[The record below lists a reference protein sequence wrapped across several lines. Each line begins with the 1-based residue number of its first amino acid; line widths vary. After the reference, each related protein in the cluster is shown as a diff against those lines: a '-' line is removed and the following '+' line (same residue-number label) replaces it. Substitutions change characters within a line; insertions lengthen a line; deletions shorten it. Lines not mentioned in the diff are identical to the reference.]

1 MKALHRHSVSTIC
14 QEQSSDGENNR
25 NCIGAKQKSLEKFY
39 PFTPA
44 YYNNDNTPT
53 TSSSQ
58 LLSGPTNDA
67 YIPREWETTS
77 IHRVA
82 SDLISSGGPSLNDGS
97 YFILDEGGNLVLD
110 DRGSPA
116 RRRKWQPSNANQR
129 ARYK

>member
-1 MKALHRHSVSTIC
+1 MEAEHSL
-14 QEQSSDGENNR
+14 
-25 NCIGAKQKSLEKFY
+25 LEKFD

-44 YYNNDNTPT
+44 AYSNDSTLT

-67 YIPREWETTS
+67 STPQDWDTKSIDGATS
-77 IHRVA
+77 DRRISA
-82 SDLISSGGPSLNDGS
+82 SPSLNDGS
-97 YFILDEGGNLVLD
+97 YFILDEGGNHVLD
-110 DRGSPA
+110 DQGSPA

>member
-14 QEQSSDGENNR
+14 RDQSSDGEDNR
-25 NCIGAKQKSLEKFY
+25 NWMGVEQSLLEKLY

-44 YYNNDNTPT
+44 DYNNDNTLT

-67 YIPREWETTS
+67 SIHQDWETTS
-77 IHRVA
+77 MDRA
-82 SDLISSGGPSLNDGS
+82 TSDLRISARPSLNDGS
-97 YFILDEGGNLVLD
+97 YFILDEGGNHVLD

-116 RRRKWQPSNANQR
+116 RRRMWQPSNVNQR